1 MENHPPRRH
10 TAWIVAAIIFDGL
23 LICVVLYW
31 VNTMNTGLRLSQ
43 PSTVATTSAIS
54 DDIDTPP
61 TSTLSI
67 SPIVTTTPSVIAS
80 TGAMA
85 TATPSSFGVLP
96 VLDFPQVLSITDQ
109 GKKVSWN
116 EISFQY
122 PGNWTVGEGRDARAG
137 VAFSSTTKEVI
148 SMRCPIPEIGFEGWD
163 FDHPVMKLEQNIPG
177 TNNQYKKS
185 LVIAQPV
192 LQWGPD
198 GKPVLDPKNKT
209 GLGWISMLQVTKT
222 NNTSQSAVY
231 GCMMNAIYNHAP
243 TGTEKQALQTM
254 YNSVAIDTSV
264 PGDSSMASII
274 RYINQSYAFS
284 IDFPKSWS
292 KIKEEN
298 LTTAYNKDNTKPY
311 RAVLKLSPADAA
323 TKSGRHV
330 VLYIYDKAALGSNP
344 AEVDQQ
350 GVSYLGVNA
359 YYGYYYSGSGCD
371 AAMKDTEGCKT
382 LDEVKATNA
391 EITQLMKTFQLTKK

>member
-1 MENHPPRRH
+1 MENHSPRRH

-31 VNTMNTGLRLSQ
+31 VNNMNTGAKLPQ
-43 PSTVATTSAIS
+43 PNGEPTSPAILNTITTS
-54 DDIDTPP
+54 P

-67 SPIVTTTPSVIAS
+67 SPIVTATPSVMAS
-80 TGAMA
+80 TGA
-85 TATPSSFGVLP
+85 TATPVSFGALP
-96 VLDFPQVLSITDQ
+96 TLDFPQVLSISDQ
-109 GKKVSWN
+109 SKKVSWN

-137 VAFSSTTKEVI
+137 IAFSSTTKEVI
-148 SMRCPIPEIGFEGWD
+148 SMNCPVPEIGFEGWD

-209 GLGWISMLQVTKT
+209 GLGWISMLTVTKT
-222 NNTSQSAVY
+222 NNTSTAAVY
-231 GCMMNAIYNHAP
+231 GCMMNATYNHVP
-243 TGTEKQALQTM
+243 TGIEKQSLQTM
-254 YNSVAIDTSV
+254 YNSVEVDTSV
-264 PGDSSMASII
+264 PGDNSMSSII

-284 IDFPKSWS
+284 IDFPKSWA

-298 LTTAYNKDNTKPY
+298 LTTTYNKDNSKPY
-311 RAVLKLSPADAA
+311 RAVIKLSPADAPA
-323 TKSGRHV
+323 KSGRHV
-330 VLYIYDKAALGSNP
+330 LLYIYDKASLGANP

-350 GVSYLGVNA
+350 GVSYLGMNA
-359 YYGYYYSGSGCD
+359 YYGYYSSGSDCD
-371 AAMKDTEGCKT
+371 AAMSDTDGCKT
-382 LDEVKATNA
+382 MDEVVATNT
-391 EITQLMKTFQLTKK
+391 EIAKLMKTFQLTKK